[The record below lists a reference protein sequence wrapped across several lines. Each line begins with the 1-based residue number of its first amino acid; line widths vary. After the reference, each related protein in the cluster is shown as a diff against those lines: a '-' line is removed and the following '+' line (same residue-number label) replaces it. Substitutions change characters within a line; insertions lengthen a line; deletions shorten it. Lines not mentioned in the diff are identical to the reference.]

1 MQRGRAPSMLIGGQ
15 RATILQPN
23 TGGSVQQGV
32 ATATTT
38 RVVRPNQSQQPGIA
52 QTPVRMV
59 KIKKMCLEKKLK
71 HFRGIG
77 E

>member
-23 TGGSVQQGV
+23 SGASVQQGV
-32 ATATTT
+32 STATTT
-38 RVVRPNQSQQPGIA
+38 RVVRPNQAQQPGIA

-59 KIKKMCLEKKLK
+59 T
-71 HFRGIG
+71 
-77 E
+77 

>member
-38 RVVRPNQSQQPGIA
+38 RVVRPNQSQPGIA
-52 QTPVRMV
+52 QTPVRIRIV
-59 KIKKMCLEKKLK
+59 KHGLFPRFSLGL
-71 HFRGIG
+71 R
-77 E
+77 